1 MPNFFFLLKPNNRFT
16 GTFSWINPYRR
27 PFFLIKV
34 VRQSVRGFIRNMS
47 WKRHRLARRRII
59 AESRPMYAE
68 LPVCRARAWAL
79 CYASSLPPGATS
91 DTADSVT
98 FAASDRARRLGL
110 RLREHHPGQRARPA
124 LLHLRDKEN
133 SPAPQVSGS
142 LTRRGSG
149 RSPMPEA
156 ATAERPRKGRALLRA
171 WQERRAV
178 V

>member
-59 AESRPMYAE
+59 AESRPIYAE

-91 DTADSVT
+91 DKAHYV
-98 FAASDRARRLGL
+98 A
-110 RLREHHPGQRARPA
+110 H
-124 LLHLRDKEN
+124 
-133 SPAPQVSGS
+133 S
-142 LTRRGSG
+142 LAICNAIRTWCVVRQGGRGTG
-149 RSPMPEA
+149 KPD
-156 ATAERPRKGRALLRA
+156 
-171 WQERRAV
+171 
-178 V
+178 

>member
-91 DTADSVT
+91 DKARYVNKRQSPMVILYL
-98 FAASDRARRLGL
+98 ANRATPFGKKDPPLPHRNFTYL
-110 RLREHHPGQRARPA
+110 RYCAMLE
-124 LLHLRDKEN
+124 LHLSAIPCI
-133 SPAPQVSGS
+133 SP
-142 LTRRGSG
+142 
-149 RSPMPEA
+149 
-156 ATAERPRKGRALLRA
+156 TAIP
-171 WQERRAV
+171 
-178 V
+178 

>member
-1 MPNFFFLLKPNNRFT
+1 MPNFFFLLKPNHRFT

-91 DTADSVT
+91 DKTLGCYRECAGKKVVRCVRVAPCALPIAWLERSAWLWRLD
-98 FAASDRARRLGL
+98 ASQRVLRWGATGVLGGL
-110 RLREHHPGQRARPA
+110 RVGE
-124 LLHLRDKEN
+124 
-133 SPAPQVSGS
+133 S
-142 LTRRGSG
+142 L
-149 RSPMPEA
+149 
-156 ATAERPRKGRALLRA
+156 RAL
-171 WQERRAV
+171 QG
-178 V
+178 